1 MKARVTAKVK
11 TAAAQK
17 NNVFT
22 PASALV
28 EEAIADEDT
37 AAPLPAP
44 GNIARAANRLRRKH
58 RPDEPHGLDFELS
71 EDYIPEDFLVKDIR
85 MDGARHIL
93 FSAPDQLALLARA
106 RTWYVDGTFKITREP
121 FHQLFSVHAFIKGD
135 CGNLKQVP
143 LAYAYMTRRSKKDYK
158 KVLKA
163 LKRALPTEPR
173 VEKFVMDFEWAMWD
187 AAASIFS
194 DTIRQGCSFHFSQAI
209 WRKVQDLGLV
219 VPYNSSEVVRDLV
232 HQLMALPFIPAE
244 HVQKLYEDMER
255 RTPEGPCQDLLQYFH
270 DTWMTGNWSPK
281 DWCVYGQGIHTNNDV
296 EGWHPRLNGA
306 AWTARPSYVSL
317 PLLHKESETV
327 RRQVKLVKRGKL
339 ARYQRVAYRR
349 QQGRIFELWDK
360 YEARDLTTKQLLK
373 ACSHLT
379 GPTEWSP
386 SHPAFPGT
394 YGFPAKVSHH
404 HRLSRDLLSTPNPTP
419 PPTPPPPKINDGL
432 WMSTLTLYNSG

>member
-1 MKARVTAKVK
+1 MDWTLNWLRTTSPRTSFSRTSIWTVLDISSS
-11 TAAAQK
+11 
-17 NNVFT
+17 
-22 PASALV
+22 P
-28 EEAIADEDT
+28 
-37 AAPLPAP
+37 PLTSW
-44 GNIARAANRLRRKH
+44 H
-58 RPDEPHGLDFELS
+58 CW
-71 EDYIPEDFLVKDIR
+71 R
-85 MDGARHIL
+85 MRG
-93 FSAPDQLALLARA
+93 
-106 RTWYVDGTFKITREP
+106 WYVDGTFKITREP

-163 LKRALPTEPR
+163 LKRALPTEPC

-194 DTIRQGCSFHFSQAI
+194 DTICQGCSFHFSQAI

-232 HQLMALPFIPAE
+232 HQLMASPFIPAE
-244 HVQKLYEDMER
+244 HVQKLYKDMER

-281 DWCVYGQGIHTNNDV
+281 DWSVYGQGIRTNNDV
-296 EGWHPRLNGA
+296 EGWHRKLNGA
-306 AWTARPSYVSL
+306 AGTARPSFYVSL

-327 RRQVKLVKRGKL
+327 CRQVKLVKRGKL
-339 ARYQRVAYRR
+339 ARYQRVAYHR
-349 QQGRIFELWDK
+349 QQRCIFELWDK

-379 GPTEWSP
+379 GPTE
-386 SHPAFPGT
+386 
-394 YGFPAKVSHH
+394 
-404 HRLSRDLLSTPNPTP
+404 
-419 PPTPPPPKINDGL
+419 
-432 WMSTLTLYNSG
+432 

>member
-1 MKARVTAKVK
+1 MGRGSHPWALCWMVVTYPCPRYGCKWD
-11 TAAAQK
+11 
-17 NNVFT
+17 
-22 PASALV
+22 PYS
-28 EEAIADEDT
+28 
-37 AAPLPAP
+37 
-44 GNIARAANRLRRKH
+44 
-58 RPDEPHGLDFELS
+58 
-71 EDYIPEDFLVKDIR
+71 
-85 MDGARHIL
+85 
-93 FSAPDQLALLARA
+93 
-106 RTWYVDGTFKITREP
+106 
-121 FHQLFSVHAFIKGD
+121 
-135 CGNLKQVP
+135 C
-143 LAYAYMTRRSKKDYK
+143 
-158 KVLKA
+158 VL
-163 LKRALPTEPR
+163 
-173 VEKFVMDFEWAMWD
+173 FVMDFEWAMWD

-270 DTWMTGNWSPK
+270 NTWMTGNWSPK
-281 DWCVYGQGIHTNNDV
+281 DWCVYGQGIRTNNDV
-296 EGWHPRLNGA
+296 EGWHRKLNGA
-306 AWTARPSYVSL
+306 AGTARPSFYVSL

-394 YGFPAKVSHH
+394 YGFPAKVPPPPFPGPTGS
-404 HRLSRDLLSTPNPTP
+404 RLRSPLYP
-419 PPTPPPPKINDGL
+419 PPTPRRNNNVIMTSKRRCDIV
-432 WMSTLTLYNSG
+432 LTS